1 MSIAATAFNGNELFV
16 RVCIS
21 VKVADISVHL
31 VCFTKW
37 ASQNFVIDRNSVCI
51 I

>member
-1 MSIAATAFNGNELFV
+1 MSITATTFNGNELFV
-16 RVCIS
+16 RICIS

-31 VCFTKW
+31 ICFTKW
-37 ASQNFVIDRNSVCI
+37 ASQKFLIDRNSVCI